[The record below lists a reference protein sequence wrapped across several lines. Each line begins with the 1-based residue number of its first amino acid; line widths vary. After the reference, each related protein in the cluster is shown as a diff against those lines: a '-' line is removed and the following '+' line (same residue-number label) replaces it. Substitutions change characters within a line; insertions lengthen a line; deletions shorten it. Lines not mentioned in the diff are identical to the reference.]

1 MKECYVTKLNVEPT
15 ILDLYEEENL
25 IKTVIP
31 NSLDKI
37 FYKVAEKEGII
48 QYQISNNTRAILD
61 SKLYSKMLESKTSLI
76 DEYHKVVSKFEK
88 SGEIVY
94 SKNYMTQRSQLKEQI
109 DELFENHT
117 FLRNSEEI
125 KLPSFAKG
133 KISEIQMGVTYIDRA
148 NRIEHFLSEN
158 KDNQVINFY
167 YDTSKEWIYI
177 PSSVIIGDNIVME
190 LLSITNDIQD
200 KINMHKT
207 QTDIGNVSINIVY
220 DKFKIKQGS
229 YKEVTITKVYPN
241 GNPAQDRGRALRA
254 ASTETKYRAA
264 QDDAFSQQDIEQETK
279 EDAERGYIAS
289 IASRAKNLI
298 ENTIKKVHIRE
309 D

>member
-15 ILDLYEEENL
+15 ILDLYKEENL
-25 IKTVIP
+25 IKSVIP

-37 FYKVAEKEGII
+37 FSKVAAKEGII
-48 QYQISNNTRAILD
+48 QYQISNDTRVILE
-61 SKLYSKMLESKTSLI
+61 SELYSKMLESKTSLI
-76 DEYHKVVSKFEK
+76 GEYHKVASNFKK

-94 SKNYMTQRSQLKEQI
+94 SKNYMTQRSRLKEQI
-109 DELFENHT
+109 DELFEEHA
-117 FLRNSEEI
+117 FLRNSEDI
-125 KLPSFAKG
+125 KLPSFSKG

-148 NRIEHFLSEN
+148 NRIENFLSEN
-158 KDNQVINFY
+158 KGNQVINFY
-167 YDTSKEWIYI
+167 YDTSKEWIYV
-177 PSSVIIGDNIVME
+177 PSSVVIDDNIVME
-190 LLSITNDIQD
+190 LSSIIKDIQD
-200 KINMHKT
+200 KINMRKN

-220 DKFKIKQGS
+220 DDFKIKQGS

-241 GNPAQDRGRALRA
+241 GIPAQDRGRALRA

-264 QDDAFSQQDIEQETK
+264 QDDAFSQQDIEQETR

-298 ENTIKKVHIRE
+298 ENTVRKVHIRE

>member
-1 MKECYVTKLNVEPT
+1 
-15 ILDLYEEENL
+15 
-25 IKTVIP
+25 
-31 NSLDKI
+31 
-37 FYKVAEKEGII
+37 
-48 QYQISNNTRAILD
+48 
-61 SKLYSKMLESKTSLI
+61 
-76 DEYHKVVSKFEK
+76 
-88 SGEIVY
+88 
-94 SKNYMTQRSQLKEQI
+94 
-109 DELFENHT
+109 
-117 FLRNSEEI
+117 
-125 KLPSFAKG
+125 
-133 KISEIQMGVTYIDRA
+133 
-148 NRIEHFLSEN
+148 
-158 KDNQVINFY
+158 
-167 YDTSKEWIYI
+167 
-177 PSSVIIGDNIVME
+177 ME

-298 ENTIKKVHIRE
+298 ENTIKKSTY
-309 D
+309 